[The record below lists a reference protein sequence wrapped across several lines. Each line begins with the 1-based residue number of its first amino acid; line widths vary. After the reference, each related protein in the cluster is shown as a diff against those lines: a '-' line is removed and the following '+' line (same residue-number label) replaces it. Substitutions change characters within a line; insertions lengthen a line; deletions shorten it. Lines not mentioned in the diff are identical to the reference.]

1 MPWKKSSR
9 PKTESLAS
17 HKSRVM
23 FAGQYHHLDGA
34 AITLITC
41 AKIVVAG
48 SHWQSTAKPSRRSSN
63 ACNRTGDGGC
73 PVDSLPGGVVA
84 GPDDTSSSGRGSI
97 SSPSL
102 GQQCP
107 VHRPRSSFGWR
118 ANDDFARCLE
128 ECPLFD
134 PDSTEPDWDR
144 SQIEFE
150 ETDSDDD
157 GAGVRAGAAMV
168 LLGFRGPNG
177 DQVPPQH
184 MDTGDE
190 DAEAR
195 AAATTILG
203 IRSSNDSEVP
213 PEDIN
218 INSIGRAQHPPNNG
232 EILLAEGQDD
242 LSRGGR
248 KLISDLGP
256 RWAAPTSC
264 RRPRKKPKRF
274 EN

>member
-1 MPWKKSSR
+1 MQTPSSNGDTLDSVSQGVSKSPSPSELGAPTNPDQERRSTPRDCQQPDTTQQPNNEPRGTEQPYTTPPWIYRWVANALEKEFKAQNRVTGVSQI
-9 PKTESLAS
+9 ESNV
-17 HKSRVM
+17 RGTVPPPRWRR
-23 FAGQYHHLDGA
+23 HHR
-34 AITLITC
+34 LITC

-73 PVDSLPGGVVA
+73 PVDSLPGGDVA
-84 GPDDTSSSGRGSI
+84 GPNDTSSSGRGSI

-190 DAEAR
+190 DAEA
-195 AAATTILG
+195 
-203 IRSSNDSEVP
+203 
-213 PEDIN
+213 
-218 INSIGRAQHPPNNG
+218 
-232 EILLAEGQDD
+232 
-242 LSRGGR
+242 
-248 KLISDLGP
+248 
-256 RWAAPTSC
+256 
-264 RRPRKKPKRF
+264 
-274 EN
+274 